1 MKKFN
6 LPGLFLAIVL
16 LTFIGCNQTNEVEQ
30 PQSVNFDSPQF
41 IILDNSDILNGIEDG
56 TLDSEIKFNQSLFGY
71 SFMTMGR
78 DFKPGNPLLN
88 GINWMKNFDF
98 SKQLGLILRRLNLDE
113 SQRKDIHEL
122 MKGYHEGLRPL
133 VKEFLVA
140 NEQIVKNANE
150 QRRAIIE
157 KVKNGELTRQEA
169 AEQIKKLN
177 LETRDKIK
185 NNPETIRIADEI
197 CKLNAKLL
205 EGIRNLLTEEQKVKW
220 DQMTQRLKTPC

>member
-1 MKKFN
+1 MNRIKSFL
-6 LPGLFLAIVL
+6 LPALFIVAL
-16 LTFIGCNQTNEVEQ
+16 IGCNQTNEVEQ
-30 PQSVNFDSPQF
+30 PQTVNFDSPQF

-71 SFMTMGR
+71 SFLTMSR

-113 SQRKDIHEL
+113 SQRNEIHEL

-140 NEQIVKNANE
+140 NEQIVKDANQ
-150 QRRAIIE
+150 QRKEIIE
-157 KVKNGELTRQEA
+157 KVKKGELTRQEG
-169 AEQIKKLN
+169 AEQIKQLN
-177 LETRDKIK
+177 LATRESIK
-185 NNPETIRIADEI
+185 NNPETIRIIDQI
-197 CKLNAKLL
+197 CQLNSKLL
-205 EGIRNLLTEEQKVKW
+205 KDIRALLTPEQQTRW
-220 DQMTQRLKTPC
+220 DRMTQRLKTPC

>member
-1 MKKFN
+1 MNRIKSFL
-6 LPGLFLAIVL
+6 LPALFIVAL
-16 LTFIGCNQTNEVEQ
+16 IGCNQTNEVEQ
-30 PQSVNFDSPQF
+30 PQTVNFDSPQF

-71 SFMTMGR
+71 SFLTMSR

-113 SQRKDIHEL
+113 SQRNEIHEL

-140 NEQIVKNANE
+140 NEQIVKDANQ
-150 QRRAIIE
+150 QRKEIIE
-157 KVKNGELTRQEA
+157 KVKKGELTRQEG
-169 AEQIKKLN
+169 AEQIKQLN
-177 LETRDKIK
+177 LATRESIK
-185 NNPETIRIADEI
+185 NNPETIRIIDQI
-197 CKLNAKLL
+197 CQLNSKLL
-205 EGIRNLLTEEQKVKW
+205 KDIRALLTPEQQIRW
-220 DQMTQRLKTPC
+220 DRMTQRLKTPC

>member
-1 MKKFN
+1 MNRIKSFL
-6 LPGLFLAIVL
+6 LPALFIVAL
-16 LTFIGCNQTNEVEQ
+16 IGCNQTNEVEQ
-30 PQSVNFDSPQF
+30 PQTVNFDSPQF

-71 SFMTMGR
+71 SFLTMSR

-113 SQRKDIHEL
+113 SQRNEIHEL

-140 NEQIVKNANE
+140 NEQIVKDANQ
-150 QRRAIIE
+150 QRKEIIE
-157 KVKNGELTRQEA
+157 KVKKGELTRQEG
-169 AEQIKKLN
+169 AEQIKQLN
-177 LETRDKIK
+177 LATRESIK
-185 NNPETIRIADEI
+185 NNPETIRIIDQI
-197 CKLNAKLL
+197 CQLNSKLL
-205 EGIRNLLTEEQKVKW
+205 EDIRALLTPEQQIRW
-220 DQMTQRLKTPC
+220 DRMTQRLKTPC

>member
-1 MKKFN
+1 MNRIKSFL
-6 LPGLFLAIVL
+6 LPALFIVAL
-16 LTFIGCNQTNEVEQ
+16 IGCNQTNEVEQ
-30 PQSVNFDSPQF
+30 PQTVNFDSPQF

-71 SFMTMGR
+71 SFLTMSR

-113 SQRKDIHEL
+113 PQRNEIHEL

-140 NEQIVKNANE
+140 NEQIVKDANQ
-150 QRRAIIE
+150 QRKEIIE
-157 KVKNGELTRQEA
+157 KVKKGELTRQEG
-169 AEQIKKLN
+169 AEQIKQLN
-177 LETRDKIK
+177 LATRESIK
-185 NNPETIRIADEI
+185 NNPETIRIIDQI
-197 CKLNAKLL
+197 CQLNSKLL
-205 EGIRNLLTEEQKVKW
+205 KDIRALLTPEQQIRW
-220 DQMTQRLKTPC
+220 DRMTQRLKTPC